1 MDHLRKPLDITY
13 VGGAVPKYLC
23 EAFTFLNPHDNHY
36 LVTQDFTEAHSQ
48 HADITV
54 ISSDWLVQN
63 IEVTNSPTYC
73 AGTTLLD
80 MQNEEAIGLLLLDCI
95 FDAVSNKKSTLIVV
109 TRLRNALR
117 YGPSCRWC
125 LVPYLSSGVSED
137 EVGAALDIGLIGK
150 EADVYALLAGASA
163 PKLSSEILE
172 QVWGEDGDSTKVK
185 YVMKRIRQRLASLGA
200 DTQLVNQR
208 GAGWRLKQAE
218 DAPEGEPVPTL
229 Y

>member
-13 VGGAVPKYLC
+13 VGETVPKYLYA
-23 EAFTFLNPHDNHY
+23 AFRFLNPHENHY

-54 ISSDWLVQN
+54 ISSDWLVEN
-63 IEVTNSPTYC
+63 IEVTNSPTAF
-73 AGTTLLD
+73 AGTSLLD
-80 MQNEEAIGLLLLDCI
+80 MQNEEAIGLLLLECI
-95 FDAVSNKKSTLIVV
+95 FDAVSSKKSTLTVV

-117 YGPSCRWC
+117 HGQVCRIPSNK
-125 LVPYLSSGVSED
+125 VD
-137 EVGAALDIGLIGK
+137 AALDIGFVGK

-208 GAGWRLKQAE
+208 GAGWKLKQAE
-218 DAPEGEPVPTL
+218 DAPEG
-229 Y
+229 